1 MGVHV
6 PATRRSRQKRFSLA
20 MRPAGVRKAQGHRWR
35 VCESVETAVGL
46 DPGKRQLRQFEPACA
61 SEKRR
66 GAGESQPSR
75 PFSPCCMRRLR
86 AARSWPSSPYPAL
99 VLPLCVLASLHIPSL
114 PSRLR
119 RRCDPVASVLALAS
133 RPRSPGDPVGDLQPI
148 PSLRQVSLFPG
159 SLPPS
164 QYIPLEPAQP
174 ADTRPQTHTLSKQA
188 RTMGFFE
195 KLQASMFFPARPAWR
210 TRPAP
215 TGTPWLTGT
224 ARTRALPP

>member
-1 MGVHV
+1 VCMYLPHEGLG
-6 PATRRSRQKRFSLA
+6 RSVSVWRCGRQ
-20 MRPAGVRKAQGHRWR
+20 
-35 VCESVETAVGL
+35 
-46 DPGKRQLRQFEPACA
+46 A
-61 SEKRR
+61 SERRR
-66 GAGESQPSR
+66 GTDGGFARAWRRPWGWIQASGSSDNSSR
-75 PFSPCCMRRLR
+75 RAPARKGVARANPNRPGLSPCCMRRLR